1 MEQEGVI
8 KFNCQY
14 LPTPAISLPGWQSIS
29 AWRQIL
35 CRLQLIG
42 QDPGRYQGLGFGNIS
57 WRLPQPAES
66 PNDRPFAI
74 SGTQTGGLAQLL
86 PEHYAQVLQCDPASN
101 FVRAQGPVKPS
112 SEALTH
118 ATLYNVDEAVRVVM
132 HVHSPE
138 LWQQGAA
145 LGLPLTAAE
154 VEYGTP
160 QMAAEVERLLAD
172 EQQRRLG
179 IFIMGG
185 HEDGVVAFGPS
196 AEEAG
201 TTLVRWLARALTLTL
216 PLPFD
221 IPSQSP

>member
-8 KFNCQY
+8 KFNCQFQ
-14 LPTPAISLPGWQSIS
+14 PTPAVALPGWQSIS

-42 QDPGRYQGLGFGNIS
+42 QDPQRYQGFGFGNIS
-57 WRLPQPAES
+57 WRLPLTAS
-66 PNDRPFAI
+66 PSDRPFAI

-86 PEHYAQVLQCDPASN
+86 PEHYAQVLQCDPGSN

-118 ATLYNVDEAVRVVM
+118 ATLYAVDEAVRVVM

-160 QMAAEVERLLAD
+160 QMATEVERLLAD

-179 IFIMGG
+179 VFIMGG
-185 HEDGVVAFGPS
+185 HEDGVVAFGAS

-201 TTLVRWLARALTLTL
+201 TILVRWLARALTL
-216 PLPFD
+216 PFD

>member
-8 KFNCQY
+8 KFNCQF
-14 LPTPAISLPGWQSIS
+14 LPTPAVPLPGWQSIS
-29 AWRQIL
+29 AWRQLL

-42 QDPGRYQGLGFGNIS
+42 QDPERYQGLGFGNIS
-57 WRLPQPAES
+57 WRLPPLTAS
-66 PNDRPFAI
+66 PSDRPFAI

-118 ATLYNVDEAVRVVM
+118 ATLYAIDEAVRVVM
-132 HVHSPE
+132 HVHSTQ

-160 QMAAEVERLLAD
+160 QMAAEVQRLLAD

-185 HEDGVVAFGPS
+185 HEDGVVAFGAS

-201 TTLVRWLARALTLTL
+201 TILVRWLARALTL
-216 PLPFD
+216 PFA
-221 IPSQSP
+221 IPSSSP